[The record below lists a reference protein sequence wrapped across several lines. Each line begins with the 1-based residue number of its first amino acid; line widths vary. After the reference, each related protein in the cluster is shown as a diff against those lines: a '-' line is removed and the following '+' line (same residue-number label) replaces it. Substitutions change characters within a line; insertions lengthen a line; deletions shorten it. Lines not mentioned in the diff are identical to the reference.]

1 MSIKTNCEL
10 PLCLMDKNNEL
21 NTYDFVLF
29 HLYIS
34 NKEYRE
40 YFLNQRVE
48 HPDRLMI
55 LDNSAYE
62 FYVKGETLNLYDF
75 YCAIVEL
82 KPDIYLLP
90 DTLMNKQKTLED
102 TKSFHN
108 EYGLNIVLKAGSLP
122 MAVLQGNTPEE
133 LIECLNEYRELGIK
147 NIAVPFHNRFFFEL
161 GKEIDPFAKEA
172 FDKWHGFRG
181 ITEDTCYAMGRIK
194 FLHDYSKQIFGKR
207 ENIGHLHLLG
217 SHDPFEKVIYNMWIP
232 DLQGL
237 PITMDTGYPVKC
249 GIKGVQI
256 GMEVSKP
263 DVIIDEFL
271 EKELDESI
279 KYRIEENVKI
289 FRDL

>member
-40 YFLNQRVE
+40 YFLYQRIR
-48 HPDRLMI
+48 HPNRLMI

-102 TKSFHN
+102 TKSFRN
-108 EYGLNIVLKAGSLP
+108 EYGINIILKAGSLP

-133 LIECLNEYRELGIK
+133 LLECAKEYKDMGISH
-147 NIAVPFHNRFFFEL
+147 IAVPFHNRFFFEL
-161 GKEIDPFAKEA
+161 GKKIDPFTKEA
-172 FDKWHGFRG
+172 FDKWHGLRG
-181 ITEDTCYAMGRIK
+181 TTEDTCYAMGRIK
-194 FLHDYSKQIFGKR
+194 FLTTLRSKLDGID
-207 ENIGHLHLLG
+207 HLHILG
-217 SHDPFEKVIYNMWIP
+217 SHDPFEKVIYKMWDWK
-232 DLQGL
+232 DLML
-237 PITMDTGYPVKC
+237 TMDTGYPVKC

-256 GMEVSKP
+256 GMEETKP

-271 EKELDESI
+271 EKDLDESI

>member
-21 NTYDFVLF
+21 NSYDFVLF

-62 FYVKGETLNLYDF
+62 FFVKGETLNLYEF

-102 TKSFHN
+102 TRAFYK
-108 EYGLNIVLKAGSLP
+108 EYGLNIALKARSLP

-133 LIECLNEYRELGIK
+133 LIECLNKYREIGIE
-147 NIAVPFHNRFFFEL
+147 NIAIPFHNRFLFEL
-161 GKEIDPFAKEA
+161 GKTADPFTKEA
-172 FDKWHGFRG
+172 FNKWHGLRG
-181 ITEDTCYAMGRIK
+181 STVDTCYAMGRIK
-194 FLHDYSKQIFGKR
+194 FLATLRSKLDG
-207 ENIGHLHLLG
+207 IGHLHILG
-217 SHDPFEKVIYNMWIP
+217 SHDPFEKVIYNMW
-232 DLQGL
+232 DWSNLT
-237 PITMDTGYPVKC
+237 ITMDTGYPVKC
-249 GIKGVQI
+249 GIKGI
-256 GMEVSKP
+256 LLGSEESKP

-271 EKELDESI
+271 EEDLSQNIKEC
-279 KYRIEENVKI
+279 IEHNVAV